1 MFPTSK
7 IQKFQFK
14 KKKKNY
20 CSWLVSI
27 LINCVTLL
35 IFQKEPK
42 PILCEL
48 HSLREMLLLFNNL
61 YSTHVFFFS
70 HTHVPWQTVARRENA
85 NHFLIKYSFFSAFHY
100 KPRKPKSKES
110 IWYGCKFQIKISC
123 PNVGCTGIRWHR
135 AETLSFLQR
144 SWTFTSFFF
153 LLSWLEKITR
163 EIFSSLTLRDCEE
176 TITG

>member
-1 MFPTSK
+1 MIGFNPDQLRHFIDFSK
-7 IQKFQFK
+7 GTK
-14 KKKKNY
+14 
-20 CSWLVSI
+20 
-27 LINCVTLL
+27 T
-35 IFQKEPK
+35 
-42 PILCEL
+42 
-48 HSLREMLLLFNNL
+48 HSLRVAFVTRNAPSFQQPVL
-61 YSTHVFFFS
+61 YPRFFFFS

-135 AETLSFLQR
+135 AETLSFLQH

>member
-1 MFPTSK
+1 M
-7 IQKFQFK
+7 
-14 KKKKNY
+14 
-20 CSWLVSI
+20 VSI
-27 LINCVTLL
+27 LINCVILL

-61 YSTHVFFFS
+61 YSTHVFFFFS

-123 PNVGCTGIRWHR
+123 PKVGCTGIRWHR

-144 SWTFTSFFF
+144 SWTFTSFFSCYHDWRK
-153 LLSWLEKITR
+153 LREKY
-163 EIFSSLTLRDCEE
+163 FHL
-176 TITG
+176 